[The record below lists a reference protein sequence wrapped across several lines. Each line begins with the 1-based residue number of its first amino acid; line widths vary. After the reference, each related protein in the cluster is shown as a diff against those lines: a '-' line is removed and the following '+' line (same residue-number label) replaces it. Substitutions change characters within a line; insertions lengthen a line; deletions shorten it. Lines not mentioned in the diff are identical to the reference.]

1 MIDLPLE
8 WERLEAVLRLA
19 VAAAIGMIVGLNRDM
34 HGKPTGMRTLG
45 LVSLAAALVSLAG
58 LSVGGMDGHPD
69 ATSRVVQGI
78 IQGVLTG
85 IGFIGAGVVL
95 RNPKALEVYGLTTA
109 ATVLVTAAL
118 GIAAALANWELVL
131 AALLLAIG
139 LLIAPSPTENEHGY
153 GDSDDD
159 DTLPEDGDA
168 TAAVSPGRGPERTRP
183 PAVVRLAG
191 GTSNGGASKGRAS
204 KGGNTIKGGDTMER
218 IDFEITGH
226 EGAWQV
232 TGPDGAGMS
241 YPTREAAFESAVIAA
256 STAIKEGAEIS
267 IVVRGRPGQALG
279 ERRN

>member
-34 HGKPTGMRTLG
+34 RGKPTGMRTLG

-131 AALLLAIG
+131 AAVLLALA
-139 LLIAPSPTENEHGY
+139 LLIVPSPTENEHGY
-153 GDSDDD
+153 GNSDDD

-168 TAAVSPGRGPERTRP
+168 TAPASRARIPERTRP

-191 GTSNGGASKGRAS
+191 GTSSGTS
-204 KGGNTIKGGDTMER
+204 KGGNTIKGGNIMER

>member
-34 HGKPTGMRTLG
+34 RGKPTGMRTLG

-131 AALLLAIG
+131 AAVLLALG
-139 LLIAPSPTENEHGY
+139 LLIVPSPTENEHGY
-153 GDSDDD
+153 GNSDND

-168 TAAVSPGRGPERTRP
+168 TAAASRARRPERTRP

-191 GTSNGGASKGRAS
+191 GTSKGGTP
-204 KGGNTIKGGDTMER
+204 KGGNTMER

>member
-34 HGKPTGMRTLG
+34 RGKPTGMRTLG

-131 AALLLAIG
+131 AAVLLALG
-139 LLIAPSPTENEHGY
+139 LLIVPSPTENEHGY
-153 GDSDDD
+153 GNSDED

-168 TAAVSPGRGPERTRP
+168 TAPASRARIPERTRP

-191 GTSNGGASKGRAS
+191 GTSSGTS
-204 KGGNTIKGGDTMER
+204 KGGNSIKGGNTMER

>member
-34 HGKPTGMRTLG
+34 RGKPTGMRTLG

-131 AALLLAIG
+131 AAVLLALG
-139 LLIAPSPTENEHGY
+139 LLIVPSPTENEHGY
-153 GDSDDD
+153 GNSDDD

-168 TAAVSPGRGPERTRP
+168 TAPASRARIPERTRP
-183 PAVVRLAG
+183 PAVVRLAR
-191 GTSNGGASKGRAS
+191 GTSSGTSS
-204 KGGNTIKGGDTMER
+204 KGGNTIKGGNTMER